1 MVKVIVMRIS
11 FKVMIIL
18 VIIFVF
24 DCLDCGVGVDFMIG
38 FGLIESI
45 FFLFLCLIVVVF
57 FLVIL
62 VMNEVFIG
70 VGLFLLVVLIIV
82 YLIWVFLLIFFG
94 LEGM

>member
-38 FGLIESI
+38 FCLIESI

-62 VMNEVFIG
+62 VMNEVDIG
-70 VGLFLLVVLIIV
+70 LGLFFLIIV